1 VCIYFSVNT
10 VSNDV
15 CMLCEQYILFVC
27 TYLCMSKC
35 VLIRVYFVHIVT
47 VIDSKAEYCVFTFL
61 VTAMDEAL
69 MYVHS

>member
-1 VCIYFSVNT
+1 
-10 VSNDV
+10 
-15 CMLCEQYILFVC
+15 
-27 TYLCMSKC
+27 MSKC